1 MSFKYY
7 DNNPDKF
14 YEDTVHVDMGE
25 FYQAFLPL
33 VRAGGK
39 ILDVGCGS
47 GRDLQKFKNLG
58 YELVGIDASNEMVKK
73 AKALS
78 GVEVLNLKFSEIT
91 WDNEFDGLWASA
103 SLLHVPIS
111 EIPNTLKLLWKSLK
125 KSSPFFM
132 SFKYGEISYIKN
144 ERHFQNYT
152 EVTIEPILDNLE
164 DHKIEKIWT
173 TADKRFNRKGEN
185 WLNLILTKV

>member
-1 MSFKYY
+1 MSFDYY
-7 DNNPDKF
+7 DKNPEKF

-33 VRAGGK
+33 VRDRGK

-58 YELVGIDASNEMVKK
+58 YEVIGIDASIEMVKK

-78 GVEVLNLKFSEIT
+78 RVEVLNLKFAEIT
-91 WDNEFDGLWASA
+91 WENEFDGLWASA
-103 SLLHVPIS
+103 SLLHVHATEIS
-111 EIPNTLKLLWKSLK
+111 NTLKLLWKSLK
-125 KSSPFFM
+125 RSSPFFM
-132 SFKYGEISYIKN
+132 SFKYGANSYTKN
-144 ERHFQNYT
+144 DRYFQNYT
-152 EVTIEPILDNLE
+152 EVTVEPILENLE
-164 DHKIEKIWT
+164 NHKVEKIWT
-173 TADKRFNRKGEN
+173 TADKRLNREGEN

>member
-1 MSFKYY
+1 
-7 DNNPDKF
+7 
-14 YEDTVHVDMGE
+14 MGE

-33 VRAGGK
+33 VREGGK

-58 YELVGIDASNEMVKK
+58 YEVIGIDASIEMVKK

-78 GVEVLNLKFSEIT
+78 GEKVLNLKFNEIT
-91 WDNEFDGLWASA
+91 WENEFDGIWASA
-103 SLLHVPIS
+103 SLLHVPVNEIS
-111 EIPNTLKLLWKSLK
+111 NTIKLLWKSLK
-125 KSSPFFM
+125 RSSPFFM
-132 SFKYGEISYIKN
+132 SFKYGENSYTKN

-152 EVTIEPILDNLE
+152 EVTVEPILDNLE
-164 DHKIEKIWT
+164 EHKVEKIWT
-173 TADKRFNRKGEN
+173 TADKRLNRKGEN

>member
-1 MSFKYY
+1 MSFDYY
-7 DNNPDKF
+7 DKNPEKF

-33 VRAGGK
+33 VRDRGK

-58 YELVGIDASNEMVKK
+58 YEVIGIDASIEMVKK

-78 GVEVLNLKFSEIT
+78 RVEVLNLKFAEIT
-91 WDNEFDGLWASA
+91 WENEFDGLWASA
-103 SLLHVPIS
+103 SLLHVPATEIS
-111 EIPNTLKLLWKSLK
+111 NTLKLLWKSLK
-125 KSSPFFM
+125 RSSPFFM
-132 SFKYGEISYIKN
+132 SFKYGANSYRKN
-144 ERHFQNYT
+144 DRYFQNYT
-152 EVTIEPILDNLE
+152 EVTVEPILENLE
-164 DHKIEKIWT
+164 NHKVEKIWT
-173 TADKRFNRKGEN
+173 TADKRLNREGEN